1 MKIYIKSI
9 LFVLVVML
17 LSAPLSG
24 VLSSAKLQPPSPHP
38 TPRFKVSWTPEE
50 FQAVLKG
57 NYGKYADISELHRLY
72 SIINQQGCLVPE
84 NLLDDFEVIGTTHLQ
99 GVYPLIYITSDHY
112 TGKLSQIRIYYYDKD
127 EALAHGAP
135 ESVFSDK
142 ETFCHYLESFYWQ
155 HYCPAYCPIS
165 VHPDDDPL
173 ASVTDCQMVELPNG
187 KTAHL
192 RTKKE
197 YTGYASEV
205 WFYKNLSFFEGE
217 QMITFQFPSETTTE
231 EILTEIQSLRLLK
244 GDRVIQFK
252 PSILP
257 GNHLLLVAC
266 SVGVLVVIFAI
277 LAMVFVILKRKEKR
291 ALKAATPEITPEPQ
305 APTPQDE

>member
-1 MKIYIKSI
+1 MKKSI

-17 LSAPLSG
+17 LSAPLSV
-24 VLSSAKLQPPSPHP
+24 VLSSAKQQTPTIEPPHP
-38 TPRFKVSWTPEE
+38 TPRFKLSWTPEE
-50 FQAVLKG
+50 FQTVLKG
-57 NYGKYADISELHRLY
+57 NYDKDKYADFSEPHRLY

-84 NLLDDFEVIGTTHLQ
+84 NLLDDFEMIGNTHLQ
-99 GVYPLIYITSDHY
+99 GGVYPLIYITSDHY
-112 TGKLSQIRIYYYDKD
+112 TGKLSQIRTYYYDKD
-127 EALAHGAP
+127 EALANGAP

-142 ETFCHYLESFYWQ
+142 ETFCHYLESFYWKN
-155 HYCPAYCPIS
+155 YCPIS
-165 VHPDDDPL
+165 VHPDDDPRD
-173 ASVTDCQMVELPNG
+173 SVTDCQMVKLPNG

-192 RTKKE
+192 CTKKE
-197 YTGYASEV
+197 STGYASDFL
-205 WFYKNLSFFEGE
+205 FYKNLSFFEGE

-231 EILTEIQSLRLLK
+231 EILTEIQSLRLLE
-244 GDRVIQFK
+244 GDRVIQFNE

-277 LAMVFVILKRKEKR
+277 LAMVFVILKRKKKR

-305 APTPQDE
+305 SPTPQDE